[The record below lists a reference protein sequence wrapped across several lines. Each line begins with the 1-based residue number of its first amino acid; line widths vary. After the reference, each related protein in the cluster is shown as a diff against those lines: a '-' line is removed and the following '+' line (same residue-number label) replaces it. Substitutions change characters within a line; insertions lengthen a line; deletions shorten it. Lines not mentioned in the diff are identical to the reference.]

1 MKNEVP
7 IEERLAGVTVGVMV
21 FFGIYIFIKL
31 KSIKM
36 LWPFTWVDSFMTA
49 LFYALF
55 YVGLPLLV
63 LWGIYWCIN
72 GIAKSRVDELRLKA
86 NAVLDEAFNR
96 IEANKKSSEAGRR
109 KLEEEL
115 KALKKEFL
123 IFKGEQE
130 ERNVPIHEVQEQTLQ
145 NFL

>member
-21 FFGIYIFIKL
+21 FFGIYILMKL
-31 KSIKM
+31 KSLKM

-72 GIAKSRVDELRLKA
+72 EIVKSRVDDLRLKA
-86 NAVLDEAFNR
+86 NAVLEEVFNR
-96 IEANKKSSEAGRR
+96 IEANKK
-109 KLEEEL
+109 KL
-115 KALKKEFL
+115 
-123 IFKGEQE
+123 
-130 ERNVPIHEVQEQTLQ
+130 
-145 NFL
+145 